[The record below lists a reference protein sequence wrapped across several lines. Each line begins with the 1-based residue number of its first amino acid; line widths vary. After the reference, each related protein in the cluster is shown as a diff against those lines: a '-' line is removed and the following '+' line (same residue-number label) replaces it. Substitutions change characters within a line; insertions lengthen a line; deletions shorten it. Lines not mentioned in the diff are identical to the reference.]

1 MKFIKYYMAQ
11 SKSSKRTCS
20 SLDTDSDSDN
30 VDSAFPH
37 FIVLES
43 LKEKP
48 LSKVNPF
55 VVEKVISGVVKPV
68 SVKKNC
74 TMVLCSLRLR
84 NAHMLKISLE

>member
-1 MKFIKYYMAQ
+1 MAQ

-43 LKEKP
+43 LEEKP

-68 SVKKNC
+68 SVKK
-74 TMVLCSLRLR
+74 TLQWYSAR
-84 NAHMLKISLE
+84 